1 MDPSYYARG
10 LRILYKH
17 YIDSCINDCL
27 YVDVSSPYAS
37 INWELLN
44 TAEKRQVIMESID
57 LQDKCVTRRNNRYTV
72 KMHINYSYA
81 VMEHNIRKFEQYII
95 TIVADAGKNEPLD
108 KKYFG
113 LCVFL
118 PEINNMLILL
128 DNSVNDALDAANT
141 LVSCKRKFRE

>member
-27 YVDVSSPYAS
+27 NIDVSSPYAS

-44 TAEKRQVIMESID
+44 TAEKRQVIMESLD
-57 LQDKCVTRRNNRYTV
+57 LQDKSVTRRNNRNTV

-95 TIVADAGKNEPLD
+95 TTVADAGQNKPLD

-113 LCVFL
+113 VFL
-118 PEINNMLILL
+118 PEINNMLVLL
-128 DNSVNDALDAANT
+128 DNSVNDVVDAAST
-141 LVSCKRKFRE
+141 LISFKRKFRE